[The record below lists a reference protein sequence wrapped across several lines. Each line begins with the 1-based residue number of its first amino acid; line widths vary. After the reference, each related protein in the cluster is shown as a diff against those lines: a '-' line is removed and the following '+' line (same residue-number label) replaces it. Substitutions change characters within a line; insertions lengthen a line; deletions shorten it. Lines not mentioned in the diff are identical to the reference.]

1 MENLKLRVAM
11 VVILVFAL
19 FVIPNWMDKNTNKTI
34 MEDITEIENLLKTYL
49 KDNEGISVGLRTDID
64 VEAMVILKQVYN
76 SEGVIESL
84 DLSKDYNHVP
94 GLINAL
100 VDTKLNGNFI
110 CDAEGTVYYIHDRA
124 LR

>member
-1 MENLKLRVAM
+1 M